1 MNGII
6 PPNYRQRSKKN
17 KEISLNQENLPV
29 AIKEEM
35 FDIIYYVHV
44 QTAHFGMNKT
54 FEHLQM
60 RYHGITEKI
69 SNALCRLC
77 PTSNLKAKQYTQPR
91 IKPIRSRNFLE
102 RFQIDLINISHAK
115 LEFNSR
121 RYVDKNSTTK
131 IMDLFK
137 RYYEWICH
145 VIENSIYFGL
155 KRQRLWKK
163 QLIILRN
170 MF

>member
-44 QTAHFGMNKT
+44 QTAHFGMKKT

-60 RYHGITEKI
+60 RYNGITEKI
-69 SNALCRLC
+69 SNAFSKLC
-77 PTSNLKAKQYTQPR
+77 PTCNLQAKQYTQPR
-91 IKPIRSRNFLE
+91 IKSIRSRNF
-102 RFQIDLINISHAK
+102 S
-115 LEFNSR
+115 
-121 RYVDKNSTTK
+121 
-131 IMDLFK
+131 
-137 RYYEWICH
+137 
-145 VIENSIYFGL
+145 
-155 KRQRLWKK
+155 
-163 QLIILRN
+163 
-170 MF
+170 